1 MEALAELLGLT
12 AAGLTQLIILGAILL
27 VALLVLR
34 VIFRLTATLFR
45 VGCFGILLIV
55 AAVFFLQLFG

>member
-1 MEALAELLGLT
+1 MDALAELLGLT
-12 AAGLTQLIILGAILL
+12 AADLTQLIILGVILL

-34 VIFRLTATLFR
+34 VIFRLTTTLFR
-45 VGCFGILLIV
+45 LGCFGILLIV